1 MSVLVELA
9 LNSVK
14 TPDSVLFVLALSFP
28 VLAFSRSRVLAFSL
42 FEFSSQRFLMLRS
55 LAALSDL
62 LLPGVYSSFACFGSI
77 SGNNDTTL
85 QG

>member
-28 VLAFSRSRVLAFSL
+28 VLAFSRSRGLAFSL
-42 FEFSSQRFLMLRS
+42 FEFSSQRFLPPRS
-55 LAALSDL
+55 FAASSALP
-62 LLPGVYSSFACFGSI
+62 LPGVNSFFARFGSI

>member
-9 LNSVK
+9 LNLVK

-28 VLAFSRSRVLAFSL
+28 VLAFSRSRGLAFSL
-42 FEFSSQRFLMLRS
+42 FEFSSQRFLLPRS
-55 LAALSDL
+55 FAASSALP
-62 LLPGVYSSFACFGSI
+62 LPGVNSSFACFGSI

>member
-28 VLAFSRSRVLAFSL
+28 VLALSRSRVLA
-42 FEFSSQRFLMLRS
+42 FEFSSQRFLLPRS
-55 LAALSDL
+55 FAASSALP
-62 LLPGVYSSFACFGSI
+62 LPGVNSFFACFGSI